1 VDSRAVVVKLG
12 GSIISESKTKR
23 FSYRGEAVT
32 SIARA
37 ISSSGVDVVVVHGG
51 GAFGHPIAKQYG
63 LSSRTSKPSPEGVS
77 ETRRAMFYL
86 NARICDSFMAGG
98 LHPFTF
104 SPFPLL
110 AAAGRKGARWLEET
124 MGAGLTPVTF
134 GDVVKD
140 GAGFK
145 ILSGDTIAL
154 LLSKLLG
161 AERCVF
167 VMDVDGIM
175 GPGGLL
181 RSVDKRSA
189 AELELS
195 PSEDAT
201 GGIALKLR
209 EALRMASAGT
219 EVAFVSGFR
228 PAEFSKALKGL
239 RFHGTTVKDP
249 SRE

>member
-1 VDSRAVVVKLG
+1 VDNRAVVVKLG
-12 GSIISESKTKR
+12 GSIISESKTKK
-23 FSYRGEAVT
+23 FSYRGETIA
-32 SIARA
+32 SLARA
-37 ISSSGVDVVVVHGG
+37 ISTSGVDVVVVHGG
-51 GAFGHPIAKQYG
+51 GAFGHPVAKEYG
-63 LSSRTSKPSPEGVS
+63 LSSRSSKPSPEGVS
-77 ETRRAMFYL
+77 ETRRAMFDL

-98 LHPFTF
+98 LHPYTF
-104 SPFPLL
+104 SPFPVL
-110 AAAGRKGARWLEET
+110 AAAGRKGAKWLEQT
-124 MGAGLTPVTF
+124 IAAGLTPVTF
-134 GDVVKD
+134 GDVVNV
-140 GAGFK
+140 GTGFK

-154 LLSKLLG
+154 LLSKMLG

-175 GPGGLL
+175 GPEGLL
-181 RSVDKRSA
+181 RSVEKKDAR
-189 AELELS
+189 ELKLS

-209 EALRMASAGT
+209 DALRMASAGT

-239 RFHGTTVKDP
+239 SFRGTTVKGP

>member
-1 VDSRAVVVKLG
+1 VDKRTVVVKLG

-23 FSYRGEAVT
+23 SSYRAETIT
-32 SIARA
+32 SLART
-37 ISSSGVDVVVVHGG
+37 ISTARVDVVVVHGG
-51 GAFGHPIAKQYG
+51 GAFGHPVARQYG
-63 LSSRTSKPSPEGVS
+63 LSSRSPKRSPEGVS
-77 ETRRAMFYL
+77 ETRRAMFDL
-86 NARICDSFMAGG
+86 NSRICDSFMAGG
-98 LHPFTF
+98 LHPYTF

-110 AAAGRKGARWLEET
+110 AAAGGRGVQWLEET
-124 MGAGLTPVTF
+124 IEAGLTPITF
-134 GDVVKD
+134 GDVVND
-140 GAGFK
+140 GTGFK

-154 LLSKLLG
+154 LLSGMLD

-175 GPGGLL
+175 GPDGLL
-181 RSVDKRSA
+181 RSIDRRGA
-189 AELELS
+189 AKLKLP
-195 PSEDAT
+195 PSKDAT
-201 GGIALKLR
+201 GGIALKLK
-209 EALRMASAGT
+209 EAFRMASAGT